1 MSSNLAP
8 IAVFCFRRLDL
19 IKKLIR
25 SIKRNSL
32 SKDSPIFFFIDS
44 PKHKYQKKEVNKIIQ
59 FLKEISYFKK
69 KKIIIRNKNYGVKNN
84 ILKGVSHIFNKFD
97 KVIVLEDDLEISKNF
112 LYAMNKLLK
121 IHRENKDIFTI
132 TGYAPSNIELNLK
145 LRNDF
150 FLCKRPSSW
159 GWATW
164 KGKWYVLKKN
174 KSKNKFYSDYGND
187 LILMKKKSSL
197 NQLNSWAFSWTLNH
211 IEKGKYCL
219 YPKISLVK
227 NNGFDKN
234 STNNV
239 FRRKKFYNKLKFFKI
254 KNFKSYQKENDEII
268 SNFKSFYNE
277 NKILYILK
285 YIFYEAKKKFDIF

>member
-59 FLKEISYFKK
+59 FLREISYFKK

-187 LILMKKKSSL
+187 LILMKKKSS
-197 NQLNSWAFSWTLNH
+197 ST
-211 IEKGKYCL
+211 
-219 YPKISLVK
+219 
-227 NNGFDKN
+227 DKN
-234 STNNV
+234 KRHCIGDIITIESNLGTTKYWTGSV
-239 FRRKKFYNKLKFFKI
+239 FNMVIASICSVTFI
-254 KNFKSYQKENDEII
+254 VPS
-268 SNFKSFYNE
+268 
-277 NKILYILK
+277 
-285 YIFYEAKKKFDIF
+285 